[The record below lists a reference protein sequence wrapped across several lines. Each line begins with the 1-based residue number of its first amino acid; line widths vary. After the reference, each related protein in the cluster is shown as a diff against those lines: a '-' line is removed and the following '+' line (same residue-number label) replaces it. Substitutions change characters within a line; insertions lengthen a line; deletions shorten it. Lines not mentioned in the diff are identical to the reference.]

1 MRRTKWFA
9 TALVASL
16 ALMGIGSAF
25 AEGDFSPEM
34 TFSISDTT
42 VGGNPELSIHVAQDS
57 ADEEE
62 MGHVTLGIPKGFNI
76 AADEDI
82 ATGTE
87 LGTGDIVIR
96 VGPMCRNDQANAIPL
111 SYDAPLPAKLTEL
124 DRTDEQAD
132 AGVHAVWNLDI
143 SGVAKIVLQIT
154 GSTKAGWKL
163 DGDIPANDNTCP
175 PLVFDMTVNA
185 LAGDVPIVTNA
196 TKPGTKIF
204 TGTFTSQES
213 PSVITLK
220 SKIKL
225 TK

>member
-16 ALMGIGSAF
+16 ALMGNAF

-42 VGGNPELSIHVAQDS
+42 VGGNPEIAIHVAQDS

-82 ATGTE
+82 PADTE
-87 LGTGDIVIR
+87 LGTGNIVIR
-96 VGPMCRNDQANAIPL
+96 GGTTCRNDQANAIPL
-111 SYDAPLPAKLTEL
+111 SQDLPLPATLKEL
-124 DRTDEQAD
+124 DRTDEQSD
-132 AGVHAVWNLDI
+132 RGVHAVWLLDI
-143 SGVAKIVLQIT
+143 TTVAKITLEVT

-185 LAGDVPIVTNA
+185 KAGDVPIVTNA
-196 TKPGTKIF
+196 LKPGTKIF

-213 PSVITLK
+213 PTVKTLK
-220 SKIKL
+220 TKIKL

>member
-9 TALVASL
+9 GALVASL
-16 ALMGIGSAF
+16 ALMGSA
-25 AEGDFSPEM
+25 AYGAGDFSPEM
-34 TFSISDTT
+34 TFEISDTK
-42 VGGNPELSIHVAQDS
+42 VGGNPELKLHVEQDS
-57 ADEEE
+57 PDEEE
-62 MGHVTLGIPKGFNI
+62 LGHVTLGIPKGFNI

-82 ATGTE
+82 ANDTE

-96 VGPMCRNDQANAIPL
+96 AGFTCRNDGANAIPL
-111 SYDAPLPAKLTEL
+111 SYDANLPATLKEL
-124 DRTDEQAD
+124 DRTDEQSD
-132 AGVHAVWNLDI
+132 RGVHSVWNLDI
-143 SGVAKIVLQIT
+143 TGVTKIILEVT
-154 GSTKAGWKL
+154 GSSKAGWKI

-185 LAGDVPIVTNA
+185 KAGDVPIVTNS

-213 PSVITLK
+213 PNVVTLK

>member
-9 TALVASL
+9 AALVASL
-16 ALMGIGSAF
+16 SVMGSA
-25 AEGDFSPEM
+25 AYGAGDFSPEM
-34 TFSISDTT
+34 TFEISDTK
-42 VGGNPELSIHVAQDS
+42 VGANPSLSIHVEQDG

-62 MGHVTLGIPKGFNI
+62 LGHVTLGIPKGFDI
-76 AADEDI
+76 ATDEDI
-82 ATGTE
+82 PSATE

-96 VGPMCRNDQANAIPL
+96 AGTVCRNDGANAIPL
-111 SYDAPLPAKLTEL
+111 SLDAPLPATLAEL
-124 DRTDEQAD
+124 DRTDEQSD
-132 AGVHAVWNLDI
+132 RGVHAVWVLDI
-143 SGVAKIVLQIT
+143 SGVAKITLEIT
-154 GSTKAGWKL
+154 GSKKAGWKL

-185 LAGDVPIVTNA
+185 TAGDVPIVTNSK
-196 TKPGTKIF
+196 KPGTKIF

-213 PSVITLK
+213 PAVVTLK

>member
-9 TALVASL
+9 GALVASL
-16 ALMGIGSAF
+16 ALMGSAYG
-25 AEGDFSPEM
+25 AGDFSPEM
-34 TFSISDTT
+34 TFGISDTK
-42 VGGNPELSIHVAQDS
+42 VGGNPELTLHVEQDG

-62 MGHVTLGIPKGFNI
+62 LGHVTLGIPKGFNI

-82 ATGTE
+82 AKDTE
-87 LGTGDIVIR
+87 MGTGDIVIR
-96 VGPMCRNDQANAIPL
+96 AGTTCRNDGANAIPL
-111 SYDAPLPAKLTEL
+111 SYDANLPATLKEL
-124 DRTDEQAD
+124 DRTDEQSD
-132 AGVHAVWNLDI
+132 RGVHSVWNLDI
-143 SGVAKIVLQIT
+143 TGVTKIILEVT
-154 GSTKAGWKL
+154 GSSKAGWKI

-185 LAGDVPIVTNA
+185 LAGDVPIVTNSK
-196 TKPGTKIF
+196 KPGTKIF

-213 PSVITLK
+213 PAVVTLK

>member
-16 ALMGIGSAF
+16 ALMGNAF
-25 AEGDFSPEM
+25 AEGDFSPAM
-34 TFSISDTT
+34 TFELSDTK
-42 VGGNPELSIHVAQDS
+42 VGANPAMTLHVEQDS

-62 MGHVTLGIPKGFNI
+62 LSHVTLGIPKGFNI

-82 ATGTE
+82 ANETVFGE
-87 LGTGDIVIR
+87 GEIVIR
-96 VGPMCRNDQANAIPL
+96 LGPACRNDQAGAIPL
-111 SYDAPLPAKLTEL
+111 TYDATLPATLEER

-132 AGVHAVWNLDI
+132 RGVHSVWFLDI
-143 SGVAKIVLQIT
+143 TGVTSITLEVT
-154 GSTKAGWKL
+154 GSPKAGWKI

-175 PLVFDMTVNA
+175 PLVFDLAVDAT
-185 LAGDVPIVTNA
+185 AGDVPVLTNA

-204 TGTFTSQES
+204 TGTFTSAES
-213 PSVITLK
+213 PTNVTLK

>member
-1 MRRTKWFA
+1 MRKTKWFA
-9 TALVASL
+9 AALVASL
-16 ALMGIGSAF
+16 AVMGSA
-25 AEGDFSPEM
+25 AYGAGDFSPTM
-34 TFSISDTT
+34 TFEISDTK
-42 VGGNPELSIHVAQDS
+42 VGANPSLSIHVEQDS

-62 MGHVTLGIPKGFNI
+62 LGHVTLGIPKGFDI

-82 ATGTE
+82 PAATE

-96 VGPMCRNDQANAIPL
+96 GGTTCRNDGANAIPL
-111 SYDAPLPAKLTEL
+111 EADLPLPATLTEL
-124 DRTDEQAD
+124 DRTDDQLD
-132 AGVHAVWNLDI
+132 AGVHAVWELDI
-143 SGVAKIVLQIT
+143 SGVATIVLQVT
-154 GSTKAGWKL
+154 GSKKAGWKL

-185 LAGDVPIVTNA
+185 LAGEVPIVTNSK
-196 TKPGTKIF
+196 KPGTKIF

-213 PSVITLK
+213 PSVVTLK

>member
-1 MRRTKWFA
+1 MKKKLFA
-9 TALVASL
+9 GALVASL
-16 ALMGIGSAF
+16 ALMGGA
-25 AEGDFSPEM
+25 AYGAGDFSPTM
-34 TFSISDTT
+34 TFDISDTK
-42 VGGNPELSIHVAQDS
+42 VGGNPEIKIHVEQDS

-62 MGHVTLGIPKGFNI
+62 MAHVTLGIPRGFNI

-82 ATGTE
+82 ATNTQ
-87 LGTGDIVIR
+87 LGTGEIVIAA
-96 VGPMCRNDQANAIPL
+96 GPACRPDGASAIPITY
-111 SYDAPLPAKLTEL
+111 SPTLPATLKEL

-132 AGVHAVWNLDI
+132 RGVHSVWNLDI
-143 SGVAKIVLQIT
+143 TGVTKIILEVT

-175 PLVFDMTVNA
+175 PLVFDMSVNA

-204 TGTFTSQES
+204 TGTFTSADS
-213 PSVITLK
+213 PATVLLK

>member
-1 MRRTKWFA
+1 MRRAKWFA
-9 TALVASL
+9 AALVASL
-16 ALMGIGSAF
+16 AVMGSAF
-25 AEGDFSPEM
+25 AEGDFSPSM
-34 TFSISDTT
+34 TFEISDTK
-42 VGGNPELSIHVAQDS
+42 VGGNPELKLHVEQDG

-62 MGHVTLGIPKGFNI
+62 LGHVTLGIPKGFNI

-82 ATGTE
+82 ATDTE

-96 VGPMCRNDQANAIPL
+96 AGTTCRNDGANAIPL
-111 SYDAPLPAKLTEL
+111 SYDANLPATLKEL

-132 AGVHAVWNLDI
+132 RGVHSVWNLDI
-143 SGVAKIVLQIT
+143 TGVTKIILEVT
-154 GSTKAGWKL
+154 GSSKAGWKI

-185 LAGDVPIVTNA
+185 AAGEVPIVTNA
-196 TKPGTKIF
+196 KKPGPKIF

-213 PSVITLK
+213 PTVVTLK

>member
-1 MRRTKWFA
+1 MRRTKLMA
-9 TALVASL
+9 GALVASL
-16 ALMGIGSAF
+16 ALMGGA
-25 AEGDFSPEM
+25 AYGAGDFSPEM
-34 TFSISDTT
+34 TFEISDTK
-42 VGGNPELSIHVAQDS
+42 VGGNPELNLHVEQDG

-62 MGHVTLGIPKGFNI
+62 LGHVTLGIPKGFNI

-82 ATGTE
+82 ANDVQ
-87 LGTGDIVIR
+87 LGTGNIVI
-96 VGPMCRNDQANAIPL
+96 GAGTTCRNDQANAIPL
-111 SYDAPLPAKLTEL
+111 TLAPELPATLKEL

-132 AGVHAVWNLDI
+132 RGVHSVWNLDI
-143 SGVAKIVLQIT
+143 TGVTKIVLEVT
-154 GSTKAGWKL
+154 GSSKAGWKI

-175 PLVFDMTVNA
+175 PLVFDMTVNS

-204 TGTFTSQES
+204 TGTFSSQES
-213 PSVITLK
+213 PAVVTLK